1 MSEPK
6 RPNSSEE
13 KSEEILKIAREILT
27 TLLSYFPLKDEVKV
41 SGEKKSGR
49 ILLEIKSK
57 ESGLLI
63 GKKGQTLLALEYVL
77 NRLVQH
83 QTGSRVRVYLD
94 CDGYRRRRKQWLER
108 IAREGAEEVVR
119 TGTEVRLGPM
129 EADERKIIHLALKD
143 HPQVY
148 TESQGFHPFR
158 EVVIKPKPE
167 SKAEE

>member
-1 MSEPK
+1 MDQERK
-6 RPNSSEE
+6 ENQEE
-13 KSEEILKIAREILT
+13 KQGEILELAHEILSS
-27 TLLSYFPLKDEVKV
+27 LLSYFPIKNQIKITSEKR
-41 SGEKKSGR
+41 SGK
-49 ILLEIKSK
+49 LYLEIQGG
-57 ESGLLI
+57 ESGILI
-63 GKKGQTLLALEYVL
+63 GKKGQTLSALEYVL

-83 QTGSRVRVYLD
+83 QTGSRVRVHLD

-119 TGTEVRLGPM
+119 TGTEVKLGPM

-158 EVVIKPKPE
+158 EVVIKPRLE
-167 SKAEE
+167 NKAEE